1 MQMMKKR
8 LGDILLEMGGVDGLQ
23 LQSAL
28 AYQRKWGVPLGQV
41 VVDLRFCSAEQVLRA
56 LSRQAGVP
64 ATDLDAEPLDPTLTK
79 LVPRRLAEQHRVVPL
94 RLEGP
99 RDDLVV
105 AIAAPA
111 NLHSLDAVRSV
122 TRRARVVPMLASDS
136 AIARAIERLYLDGA
150 GAARRVEAEAIQ
162 LPEAE
167 EDMTLHRDCMASMVE
182 GGESAFSDRAIF
194 LPDLDPRREVLE
206 LPLLEP
212 LEVEELAEL
221 LALTEVAPPE
231 AVEDSSGVLVY
242 GWSEEVA
249 AGLLRLLGEAGF
261 QARVV
266 GEERL
271 LSASDH
277 AVVLSPLPALEE
289 LERLPRSQLLVA
301 GKEPERDVMRAQALG
316 ARGFLAAPLDTDLLL
331 RAVKRLVKAAEA
343 PSMFHA
349 SC

>member
-99 RDDLVV
+99 RDELVV

-150 GAARRVEAEAIQ
+150 GAPRRAELEAIQ

-167 EDMTLHRDCMASMVE
+167 EHMTLHRDCMASMVE
-182 GGESAFSDRAIF
+182 GGEQAFSERAIL

-206 LPLLEP
+206 LPLFEP
-212 LEVEELAEL
+212 LEVEELAEF
-221 LALTEVAPPE
+221 LALSEVALPE
-231 AVEDSSGVLVY
+231 AVEDTSGVLIY

-249 AGLLRLLGEAGF
+249 AGLLQLLGAAGF

-271 LSASDH
+271 LSAGDD

-331 RAVKRLVKAAEA
+331 RAVSRLVKAAEA
-343 PSMFHA
+343 PSRFHA